1 MKLSDLINENNII
14 LELRGKTKQAALHE
28 VCDILAS
35 NNKLDPK
42 LLFDILI
49 ERERLGSTGIG
60 DGIAIPHG
68 KSSDIN
74 KMIIGFARS
83 SMGIDFQSIDDKPAH
98 LFFIL
103 ITPETSTG
111 IHLRV
116 LASISKLL
124 QKKTIRGL
132 LTNATTKEEIIKII
146 RQDESQTSQI

>member
-1 MKLSDLINENNII
+1 MKLSDLINKNNII
-14 LELRGKTKQAALHE
+14 LELKGKTKQATLHE
-28 VCDILAS
+28 TCDVFAL
-35 NNKLDPK
+35 NNKLDSK

-74 KMIIGFARS
+74 QMIIGFARS
-83 SMGIDFQSIDDKPAH
+83 SKGVDFQSIDDKPVH

-103 ITPETSTG
+103 IIPETSTG
-111 IHLRV
+111 LHLRI

-124 QKKTIRGL
+124 QKKTIREL
-132 LTNATTKEEIIKII
+132 LFNAKTEEEIINII
-146 RQDESQTSQI
+146 RQDES